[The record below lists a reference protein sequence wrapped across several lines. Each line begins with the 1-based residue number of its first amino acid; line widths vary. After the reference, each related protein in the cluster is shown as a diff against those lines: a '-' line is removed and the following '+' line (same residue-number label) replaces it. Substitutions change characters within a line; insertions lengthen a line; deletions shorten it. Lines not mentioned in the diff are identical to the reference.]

1 VYAAILRVTFPP
13 ERREEV
19 VRFLDAEMLPVIRHN
34 PGFVDFRVLDS
45 QEPGE
50 LIMIDAWRSREDS
63 SRSAPP
69 ADLPG

>member
-19 VRFLDAEMLPVIRHN
+19 VRFLDAEV
-34 PGFVDFRVLDS
+34 VDSGGAD
-45 QEPGE
+45 
-50 LIMIDAWRSREDS
+50 
-63 SRSAPP
+63 RSAPS